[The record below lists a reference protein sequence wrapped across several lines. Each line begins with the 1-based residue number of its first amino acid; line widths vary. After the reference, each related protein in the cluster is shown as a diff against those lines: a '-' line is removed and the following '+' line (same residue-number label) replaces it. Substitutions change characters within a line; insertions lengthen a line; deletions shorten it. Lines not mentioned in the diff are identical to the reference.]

1 MLLEVSD
8 TLNDFLLQD
17 TAMEIDSSDEDE
29 KALEFT
35 EFDFVPPA
43 HDQPRPMGL
52 QTTLRRR

>member
-8 TLNDFLLQD
+8 TFLLQD

-35 EFDFVPPA
+35 EFDFIPPA

-52 QTTLRRR
+52 QSTFKRRL